1 MRPDEG
7 RRGPALIVMARTPRL
22 GEGKTRLRTVLS
34 DQERLRLQEA
44 FLRDALEV
52 AQEAHLGSVHLA
64 YTPTDAA
71 SWAEG
76 EFGGRI
82 SPFPQQGE
90 GLGARMLAALR
101 HVEAKGF
108 APLIMIGTDA
118 PLLQPRHLR
127 EALSALANVDLC
139 LGPSADGGYY
149 LLACREATPMLFEGV
164 PWGTNGV
171 LEATLRLAAES
182 GLRYSLLET
191 LYDVDTP
198 DDLRH
203 LRGDLAL
210 LMDEPD
216 FRAPGHTAKVLLR

>member
-7 RRGPALIVMARTPRL
+7 CRGPALIVMARTPRL

-52 AQEAHLGSVHLA
+52 AQEAHLGPMHLA

-76 EFGGRI
+76 EFGCGI
-82 SPFPQQGE
+82 SPFPQQGD

-127 EALSALANVDLC
+127 AALSALADADLC

-149 LLACREATPMLFEGV
+149 LFACREAAPLLFEGV

-182 GLRYSLLET
+182 GLRFTLIEK

-198 DDLRH
+198 EDLRH
-203 LRGDLAL
+203 LRRDLVL
-210 LMDEPD
+210 LANEPS
-216 FRAPGHTAKVLLR
+216 FRAPGHTAEVLLR